1 MRILVLCTGNSC
13 RSQMVEGLLK
23 SMFPT
28 WEIFSAGTKPTGFVH
43 PLAIKSLKEIGIDIS
58 HYQSKSIHQFLD
70 QSWDYVITVCADAN
84 NSCPVFIG
92 AVKKRVH
99 LGFPDPALTL
109 GSENQ
114 KLTRFNS
121 LRDEML
127 IRLRN
132 TFNP

>member
-114 KLTRFNS
+114 KPTRFNS